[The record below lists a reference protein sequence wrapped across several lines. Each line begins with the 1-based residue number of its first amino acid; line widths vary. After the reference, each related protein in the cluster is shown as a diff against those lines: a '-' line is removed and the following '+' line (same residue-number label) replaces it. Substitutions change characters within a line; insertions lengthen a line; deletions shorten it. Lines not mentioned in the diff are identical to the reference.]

1 MSPRDLVAESFGK
14 YGDTIQALRVV
25 LAEFPDALVWYTFPQ
40 TRPNMWCSSG
50 RDLYAKLASHDPDE
64 SVSCVSTPR
73 ADHAVSLWII
83 GNQ

>member
-50 RDLYAKLASHDPDE
+50 RDLYAKLASRVRE
-64 SVSCVSTPR
+64 LREYAPR
-73 ADHAVSLWII
+73 RPCRVALDHW
-83 GNQ
+83 